1 MDGIGKLASLKA
13 YGDTEGPLGF
23 PMPSALAKLAEKA
36 IKDMSKEL
44 RDEFSTVI
52 DGQKVEGFCRSYAQ
66 PKGMDFNDAEQS
78 DVSIITS
85 EALDHDDEVVMAG
98 GLDFSTFFQKNMVVP
113 LCHNYKS
120 LPVGRG
126 LWVAKTKTDSGAA
139 YKAKTRYT
147 PRPETHPKE
156 LEWFPSTVYQFVKCG
171 DLCGK
176 SIGYI
181 PTSFHRPTRD
191 EINKN
196 PTWKDATRII
206 DGGMVLEYS
215 VCPIGVN
222 PEALVESVGKMRA
235 KGMTVGKD
243 FFDAMGVV
251 IPEQAT
257 SVEQVETRETI
268 VLKGKIDGDAL
279 ADVPNCPKCKTNAS
293 MVKKAE
299 SYTCQKCET
308 NYKMESDGS
317 MAEMAMTK
325 SVVRFVRSETIRKA
339 VESKLAMAMKAAD
352 SEIDARV
359 EDKLNKMMG
368 RV

>member
-36 IKDMSKEL
+36 IKDMPKEL

-113 LCHNYKS
+113 LCHNYKA

-126 LWVAKTKTDSGAA
+126 LWVAKTKTDSGSA

-191 EINKN
+191 EIGKN
-196 PTWKDATRII
+196 PTWKDATRIV

-235 KGMTVGKD
+235 KGMMVGKE

-251 IPEQAT
+251 IPEQPT
-257 SVEQVETRETI
+257 SVQEVETRETI
-268 VLKGKIDGDAL
+268 VLKGKIEDISDM
-279 ADVPNCPKCKTNAS
+279 PTCPKCQTNAS

-308 NYKMESDGS
+308 NYKIDVNGS
-317 MAEMAMTK
+317 MSELPVAKA
-325 SVVRFVRSETIRKA
+325 VVRFVRPETIRKA
-339 VESKLAMAMKAAD
+339 VEEKLATAMKAAD
-352 SEIDARV
+352 GHIDSCV
-359 EDKLNKMMG
+359 TDKLNKLMG